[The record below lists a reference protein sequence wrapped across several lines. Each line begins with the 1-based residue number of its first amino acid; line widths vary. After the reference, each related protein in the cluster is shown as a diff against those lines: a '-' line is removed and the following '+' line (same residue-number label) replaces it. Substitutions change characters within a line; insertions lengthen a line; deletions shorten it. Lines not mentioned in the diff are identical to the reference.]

1 MKPMTYQAS
10 RRATFLFFLPLILAL
25 PLRAVTWFPLGPY
38 GGDARSIAVDPHD
51 TRHLYLGTA
60 TGWIYDS
67 HDSGASWQRISQI
80 NNRNDLV
87 IARIVADPAKPKRLI
102 VAAWF
107 VDRPDGGLYI
117 SDDGGKNWYAQSE
130 MRGQSVR
137 SLARSLSEPTTLV
150 AGSLRGVFQSKDNGV
165 HWTQISPAGSTE
177 LHEIE
182 SIAIDPMDPKIIY
195 AGTWHLPWRT
205 TDDGEHWVNIK
216 EGIIDDSDVF
226 SIIVD
231 PKNPAIVYASACS
244 GIYKSVSGANP
255 NPKDDGKRFDKVKG
269 IPNTARRTRKLL
281 QDPNHP
287 QTVYAGTTE
296 GLYRTTNGGE
306 AWSLLTGGEVIVNDV
321 FVDPSNSNRVLLAT
335 DRGGV
340 LRSEDGGATFA
351 GSNEGF
357 SSRQV
362 SAYASDASH
371 PSTVYVGVVN
381 DKTTG
386 GVFQSSNG
394 GISWQQQ
401 SAGLGGLDVFS
412 LTTNAAG
419 VLLAGTNRGIYRL
432 QDGYWADSSSM
443 PAADVPVAK
452 PAAKP
457 APRVKPAAKKKRVL
471 AYRLRR
477 YELAPM
483 LRSVVYDPDARKRS
497 AKSAKK
503 KRAATLAKKPA
514 RHVAAKKA
522 SLHPTD
528 TKQAAVIEDD
538 SAVPALAPAHRA
550 EVAETISAPAAV
562 IPTAS
567 PAITSTNGPVDAEP
581 APTPAR
587 AKISP
592 GPLHMEKAKIVVPR
606 PPAIKSLPRAGK
618 MGLPSV
624 VRGAPVEP
632 FIEVAGPPI
641 APAAVATSEN
651 VPTKTLAP
659 LEQAAVAAA
668 VARPAPKPATTP
680 LAKPV
685 AGPRLN
691 AVVYSLVA
699 ADGAIYAGTSV
710 GLMQGDVEGRVWQPV
725 KNFPI
730 ADAHY
735 IAVHGPMTFVASLK
749 KLSLSTDGGRTWAIV
764 PSPPELTQIAAVAV
778 DELKTLW
785 VGGRQGLYYSIDSG
799 VTWKQLQNMYM
810 QQVDG
815 VYFDPK
821 LDRILVT
828 TAESPIL
835 FIAQLPDYRVSYH
848 DTGWKL
854 RFARPVGDHLLG
866 ATLYDG
872 MVVQPEMVDSAV
884 GKTSLTGGK

>member
-1 MKPMTYQAS
+1 MKFKAGRTGFVALLS
-10 RRATFLFFLPLILAL
+10 LLFAL
-25 PLRAVTWFPLGPY
+25 PACAVSWFPLGPY

-51 TRHLYLGTA
+51 TKHLYLGTA

-67 HDSGASWQRISQI
+67 RDGGTTWQRISQI

-87 IARIVADPAKPKRLI
+87 IARIVADPQKPKRLI

-117 SDDGGKNWYAQSE
+117 SDDGGKSWYSQSE

-137 SLARSLSEPTTLV
+137 SLARSLSDPSILV
-150 AGSLRGVFQSKDNGV
+150 AGSLHGVFQSKDDGV
-165 HWTQISPAGSTE
+165 HWHQISPEGSTE
-177 LHEIE
+177 IHEVE
-182 SIAIDPMDPKIIY
+182 SIAIDPVDPKIIY
-195 AGTWHLPWRT
+195 AGTWHLPWKT
-205 TDDGEHWVNIK
+205 TDDGAHWVNIK

-255 NPKDDGKRFDKVKG
+255 NPHEDGHRFQKVKG

-321 FVDPSNSNRVLLAT
+321 FVDPNNSSHVLLAT

-340 LRSEDGGATFA
+340 LRSEDGGMSFE

-362 SAYASDASH
+362 SAYAADPEH

-386 GVFQSSNG
+386 GVFQSRNG
-394 GISWQQQ
+394 GISWQQE
-401 SAGLGGLDVFS
+401 SDGLGGLDVFS
-412 LTTNAAG
+412 LTTNASG

-432 QDGYWADSSSM
+432 EDGVWLDSSSM
-443 PAADVPVAK
+443 PAPEVAK
-452 PAAKP
+452 PT
-457 APRVKPAAKKKRVL
+457 APVAPHKKAVKKRTVLGFSMRGAVFMARMQTIAYESGSKTSASKGVKKKH
-471 AYRLRR
+471 
-477 YELAPM
+477 
-483 LRSVVYDPDARKRS
+483 
-497 AKSAKK
+497 
-503 KRAATLAKKPA
+503 PA
-514 RHVAAKKA
+514 VTAKKA
-522 SLHPTD
+522 LRHTVVKKPVPHKAVV
-528 TKQAAVIEDD
+528 KQASVVEDD
-538 SAVPALAPAHRA
+538 SAVPTLAPAHSGETVASVGAASIDTSASSTAVASTVARSA
-550 EVAETISAPAAV
+550 EPSTATSAAAV
-562 IPTAS
+562 TTVRATPK
-567 PAITSTNGPVDAEP
+567 AEL
-581 APTPAR
+581 
-587 AKISP
+587 
-592 GPLHMEKAKIVVPR
+592 LHTEKAKIVTPQPPVIKPVLRLGKVP
-606 PPAIKSLPRAGK
+606 PPSAVRTPPVSSAAIG
-618 MGLPSV
+618 V
-624 VRGAPVEP
+624 V
-632 FIEVAGPPI
+632 GPPI
-641 APAAVATSEN
+641 TPARAAESVAPSSPTESATLVAPA
-651 VPTKTLAP
+651 P
-659 LEQAAVAAA
+659 
-668 VARPAPKPATTP
+668 RPAPRPSAPP

-685 AGPRLN
+685 SGPRLN
-691 AVVYSLVA
+691 AVVYSLVP
-699 ADGAIYAGTSV
+699 ADAAIYAGTSV
-710 GLMQGDVEGRVWQPV
+710 GLMQGDAEGRVWQPV
-725 KNFPI
+725 KGVPVEN
-730 ADAHY
+730 ARY
-735 IAVHGPMTFVASLK
+735 IAVQGPMVFVASLK
-749 KLSLSTDGGRTWAIV
+749 SLALSSDGGHTWAPV
-764 PSPPELTQIAAVAV
+764 PSPPELTQIASVAV

-799 VTWKQLQNMYM
+799 LSWKQLQNMYM

-815 VYFDPK
+815 VYFDKK

-835 FIAQLPDYRVSYH
+835 FIAQLPDYRVSYW

-884 GKTSLTGGK
+884 GKTALTGGK

>member
-1 MKPMTYQAS
+1 MKSKVFRFACVW
-10 RRATFLFFLPLILAL
+10 FLPLLLTL
-25 PLRAVTWFPLGPY
+25 PASAVSWFPLGPY

-51 TRHLYLGTA
+51 SRHLYLGTA

-67 HDSGASWQRISQI
+67 HDGGTNWQRISQI

-87 IARIVADPAKPKRLI
+87 IAKIVADPKNPKRLI

-117 SDDGGKNWYAQSE
+117 SDNGGRSWYDQAE

-137 SLARSLSEPTTLV
+137 SLARSLSEPSTLV

-165 HWTQISPAGSTE
+165 HWRQISPAGSTE

-182 SIAIDPMDPKIIY
+182 SIAIDPVDPKIIY

-255 NPKDDGKRFDKVKG
+255 NPQLDGHRFEKVKG

-306 AWSLLTGGEVIVNDV
+306 AWSLLTGPEVIVNDV
-321 FVDPSNSNRVLLAT
+321 FVDPGNSDHVLLAT

-340 LRSEDGGATFA
+340 LRSEDGGMSFT

-362 SAYASDASH
+362 TAYAADPEH

-386 GVFQSSNG
+386 GVFQSLNG
-394 GISWQQQ
+394 GISWRQQ
-401 SAGLGGLDVFS
+401 SDGLGGLDVFS
-412 LTTNAAG
+412 LTTNASG

-432 QDGYWADSSSM
+432 QDGQWFDSSSM
-443 PAADVPVAK
+443 PAAEGDRPSKPSAPGKPTTPAKRPV
-452 PAAKP
+452 
-457 APRVKPAAKKKRVL
+457 KKKPVL
-471 AYRLRR
+471 AYSMRGPAFAFLQRTS
-477 YELAPM
+477 YEG
-483 LRSVVYDPDARKRS
+483 DS
-497 AKSAKK
+497 AKQQGKGSKK
-503 KRAATLAKKPA
+503 KHAAAQVKKSA
-514 RHVAAKKA
+514 RRVPAKKA
-522 SLHPTD
+522 VPR
-528 TKQAAVIEDD
+528 KAQVAVVEDE
-538 SAVPALAPAHRA
+538 SAVPALAPAHS
-550 EVAETISAPAAV
+550 AETATSSSPGTVVAASTSPSPAATLNT
-562 IPTAS
+562 PTGQAVPS
-567 PAITSTNGPVDAEP
+567 AESG
-581 APTPAR
+581 ATPAKVAMPHTEA
-587 AKISP
+587 AKI
-592 GPLHMEKAKIVVPR
+592 ITPR
-606 PPAIKSLPRAGK
+606 PPVVKSLPRTGK
-618 MGLPSV
+618 MLPPPE
-624 VRGAPVEP
+624 VRTAPV
-632 FIEVAGPPI
+632 
-641 APAAVATSEN
+641 AP
-651 VPTKTLAP
+651 
-659 LEQAAVAAA
+659 QVAAA
-668 VARPAPKPATTP
+668 TTNPATAPTSSTEAPTLVAPSPRSVSRASAAP

-685 AGPRLN
+685 AGQRLN
-691 AVVYSLVA
+691 AVVYSLVPG
-699 ADGAIYAGTSV
+699 DGAIYAGTSQ
-710 GLMQGDVEGRVWQPV
+710 GLMQGDVEGRLWQPV
-725 KNFPI
+725 KNLPI
-730 ADAHY
+730 ANVRY
-735 IAVHGPMTFVASLK
+735 IAVHGPLVFVASLK
-749 KLSLSTDGGRTWAIV
+749 TLSLSSDGGRTWALV

-815 VYFDPK
+815 VYFDQK

-835 FIAQLPDYRVSYH
+835 FIAQLPDYRVSYW

-872 MVVQPEMVDSAV
+872 MVVQPEMVDSAL
-884 GKTSLTGGK
+884 GKTALTGGK

>member
-1 MKPMTYQAS
+1 LNSMKSKAAHSAS
-10 RRATFLFFLPLILAL
+10 VWFLSLLLAL
-25 PLRAVTWFPLGPY
+25 SAHAVSWFPLGPY

-51 TRHLYLGTA
+51 TKHLYLGTA

-67 HDSGASWQRISQI
+67 HDGGTTWQRISQI

-87 IARIVADPAKPKRLI
+87 IAKIVADPKNAKRLI

-107 VDRPDGGLYI
+107 VDRADGGLYI
-117 SDDGGKNWYAQSE
+117 SDDGGKSWYSQSE

-137 SLARSLSEPTTLV
+137 SLARSLSDPSTLV

-165 HWTQISPAGSTE
+165 HWHQISPEGSAE
-177 LHEIE
+177 IHEVE
-182 SIAIDPMDPKIIY
+182 SIAIDPVDPSIIY
-195 AGTWHLPWRT
+195 AGTWHLPWKT
-205 TDDGEHWVNIK
+205 MDGGAHWVNIK

-255 NPKDDGKRFDKVKG
+255 NPHDDGKRFDKVKG

-321 FVDPSNSNRVLLAT
+321 FVDPSNSNHVLLAT

-340 LRSEDGGATFA
+340 LRSEDGGMSFE
-351 GSNEGF
+351 GSNDGF
-357 SSRQV
+357 SARQV
-362 SAYASDASH
+362 SAYASDPEH

-386 GVFQSSNG
+386 GVFQSLNG

-412 LTTNAAG
+412 LTTNASG

-432 QDGYWADSSSM
+432 EDGVWADSSSM
-443 PAADVPVAK
+443 PAPEVVKPTAPAAAHKKPVKKKTAFSYRIGGPYAVAMQRVAYESGSVKTPAKKKKKRTATAVKMSSRRVPVKKAATHVTAAK
-452 PAAKP
+452 PAA
-457 APRVKPAAKKKRVL
+457 
-471 AYRLRR
+471 
-477 YELAPM
+477 
-483 LRSVVYDPDARKRS
+483 VVA
-497 AKSAKK
+497 
-503 KRAATLAKKPA
+503 
-514 RHVAAKKA
+514 
-522 SLHPTD
+522 
-528 TKQAAVIEDD
+528 EDD
-538 SAVPALAPAHRA
+538 SAVPALAPAHDGGTVASGAAAPVSAAPTNTAA
-550 EVAETISAPAAV
+550 ER
-562 IPTAS
+562 
-567 PAITSTNGPVDAEP
+567 TSAEP
-581 APTPAR
+581 AVAATTTAATTVKSVPKAEV
-587 AKISP
+587 
-592 GPLHMEKAKIVVPR
+592 LHTEKAKIVTPQ
-606 PPAIKSLPRAGK
+606 PPAIKQLSRLSKVPP
-618 MGLPSV
+618 PSAVRTPPANTPSIAV
-624 VRGAPVEP
+624 VGPAVAVSRSEAVTPPPTETA
-632 FIEVAGPPI
+632 EVAP
-641 APAAVATSEN
+641 AP
-651 VPTKTLAP
+651 
-659 LEQAAVAAA
+659 
-668 VARPAPKPATTP
+668 RPAPKPSAPP
-680 LAKPV
+680 LAKSV
-685 AGPRLN
+685 SGPRLS
-691 AVVYSLVA
+691 AVVYSLVP
-699 ADGAIYAGTSV
+699 ADGAIYAGTSM
-710 GLMQGDVEGRVWQPV
+710 GLMQGDGEGRVWQPV
-725 KNFPI
+725 KNLPI
-730 ADAHY
+730 TNARY
-735 IAVHGPMTFVASLK
+735 IAAQGPMIFVASLK
-749 KLSLSTDGGRTWAIV
+749 ALSLSSDGGHTWAVI
-764 PSPPELTQIAAVAV
+764 PAPPELTQIAAVAV

-815 VYFDPK
+815 VYFDQK

-835 FIAQLPDYRVSYH
+835 FIAQLPDYRVSYW

-854 RFARPVGDHLLG
+854 RFARPVGNHLLG

-884 GKTSLTGGK
+884 GKTALTGGK